1 MSILYPRGAGR
12 HPILI
17 VVDEFEYDSEM
28 ERFCRWMLKKQLS
41 RPLEYLEVV
50 L

>member
-12 HPILI
+12 HPRLI
-17 VVDEFEYDSEM
+17 VVDEFEYESEM
-28 ERFCRWMLKKQLS
+28 EYFCRWMLKKQLS